1 MKASMWNRVIMLL
14 DGKEVTDTHLGIDKQ
29 PCLETADGLSIS
41 IGGRNEDRLF
51 AHIKRRKVDSLGYDG
66 ELSWLVRLLNA
77 EKLESIGLTFESET
91 EQMVF
96 IGTAQDS
103 LVTLWFRRDRDGDQ
117 TISVLYDSEGT
128 NRDEAA
134 TNERK

>member
-14 DGKEVTDTHLGIDKQ
+14 DGKEVTGTHLGIDRQ
-29 PCLETADGLSIS
+29 PCLETTDGLSIS

-66 ELSWLVRLLNA
+66 ELSWLARVLNT
-77 EKLESIGLTFESET
+77 EKVESIGLSVESES

-96 IGTAQDS
+96 LETAQGS
-103 LVTLWFRRDRDGDQ
+103 LITLWFYRDRDGEQ
-117 TISVLYDSEGT
+117 SIKAMYDSEGLA
-128 NRDEAA
+128 DDKSA
-134 TNERK
+134 TD